1 MKNKYFNTFIRK
13 ITDKETKESKICISN
28 FPQDIIFELINYIR
42 NYWNGGYS
50 GYVYIRE
57 KINIKNRVM
66 IHEISLSYC
75 IFEKDFAIENSKIR
89 EMSLNKSIFNQK
101 VSFSK
106 SIFKCDVLEEENHSK
121 QPFESGSFLE
131 TKFKDIVDFSNTFLY
146 NVKFENV
153 DFIGE
158 GKNIYFQ
165 KSSLYDI
172 KFKNV
177 NFNFSTHFNNSE
189 IEKLYFEGT
198 TFRGNTNFR
207 EISFNGETK
216 FLNCTFTS
224 LQNDTSEEVSFSGS
238 IFKQEA
244 NFSGSKFQIKISF
257 SYFEKDKEKVGA
269 TSLKDKVDFK
279 DCVFTKEANFSK
291 TIFEGDTNFSRSTF
305 CVVSFQNAVFS
316 KNVRFHETIFHNNV
330 DFFNTSFKGLV
341 DFYLVKFEDNQ
352 QFHTTDF
359 LDRAIFSN
367 TTFKGETQFIYNK
380 VDKNSYINFES
391 AKFEKGLDISRAN
404 FNCNLNFWNIF
415 IQNKNI
421 SEFTKYVDD
430 FGEHKEEATP
440 SVYKQLRE
448 TYRIIKDNF
457 YKQNNKIEGGKFYK
471 RELEIYEISI
481 GKDKNKDKENGS
493 LSFLLKTFN
502 IYRNITSIIM
512 WLISTSFLLIVSLS
526 SIFPFK
532 IIDSNVTTILN
543 ENPLILILLLL
554 IYTVL
559 AYSYYGSDKIILIA
573 NKISN
578 DFGTNWVKGV
588 LFTVCITI
596 LTYMTLSFSMLG
608 LEGFTIISSIYIS
621 IVSFFI
627 SIDLMAKKKIYFI
640 GTILSIIVFVFY
652 TYSIGKYFNFRI
664 SIKIINDFI
673 GDFINIHTFISWKDL
688 KINHKEVTGI
698 SLLILFIGR
707 IFIGYGYY
715 QTIQAFRKFGKS

>member
-1 MKNKYFNTFIRK
+1 MDFSSCIFLRK
-13 ITDKETKESKICISN
+13 SLFS
-28 FPQDIIFELINYIR
+28 Y
-42 NYWNGGYS
+42 
-50 GYVYIRE
+50 
-57 KINIKNRVM
+57 IKNNQG
-66 IHEISLSYC
+66 EIITNAS
-75 IFEKDFAIENSKIR
+75 IFEKRVNFSKVIFKESVNFSGTKLSAKTEIDDNSKI
-89 EMSLNKSIFNQK
+89 
-101 VSFSK
+101 
-106 SIFKCDVLEEENHSK
+106 
-121 QPFESGSFLE
+121 
-131 TKFKDIVDFSNTFLY
+131 IVNFGG
-146 NVKFENV
+146 VKFEENIRFHYCKFCNNV
-153 DFIGE
+153 
-158 GKNIYFQ
+158 
-165 KSSLYDI
+165 
-172 KFKNV
+172 
-177 NFNFSTHFNNSE
+177 T
-189 IEKLYFEGT
+189 FENT
-198 TFRGNTNFR
+198 TFN
-207 EISFNGETK
+207 K
-216 FLNCTFTS
+216 
-224 LQNDTSEEVSFSGS
+224 
-238 IFKQEA
+238 
-244 NFSGSKFQIKISF
+244 
-257 SYFEKDKEKVGA
+257 
-269 TSLKDKVDFK
+269 
-279 DCVFTKEANFSK
+279 
-291 TIFEGDTNFSRSTF
+291 
-305 CVVSFQNAVFS
+305 
-316 KNVRFHETIFHNNV
+316 
-330 DFFNTSFKGLV
+330 LV
-341 DFYLVKFEDNQ
+341 DFYYTEFFRPQ
-352 QFHTTDF
+352 QFHLTDF
-359 LDRAIFSN
+359 FDRAIFSN
-367 TTFKGETQFIYNK
+367 TIFHQEIQFIYCRTNS
-380 VDKNSYINFES
+380 NSYIGFES
-391 AKFEKGLDISRAN
+391 AEFKRGLDISRSN
-404 FNCNLNFWNIF
+404 FNCNLNFWNITIEKKGEEYIF
-415 IQNKNI
+415 KNI
-421 SEFTKYVDD
+421 DDIKYKND
-430 FGEHKEEATP
+430 FKAHDEAP